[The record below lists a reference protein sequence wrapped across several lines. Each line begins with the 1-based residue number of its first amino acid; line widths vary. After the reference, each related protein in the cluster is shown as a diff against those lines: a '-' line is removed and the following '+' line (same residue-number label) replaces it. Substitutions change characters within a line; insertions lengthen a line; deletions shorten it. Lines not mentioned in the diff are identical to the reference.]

1 MPFGLNTILFYHH
14 SARKQERGKAN
25 EKYTNEEEDSVC
37 SDVGSKWTEGTSR
50 RTESQTDK
58 KSIQLSVFVKLLNNE
73 GKCTMHHL
81 HHNFYNLV

>member
-1 MPFGLNTILFYHH
+1 MKKKTVCAVMLAVNG
-14 SARKQERGKAN
+14 RKVLADEQRVKL
-25 EKYTNEEEDSVC
+25 V
-37 SDVGSKWTEGTSR
+37 
-50 RTESQTDK
+50 K